1 MQLPPPSGFI
11 QLEKVVLTAP
21 GDRTIILR
29 GVSLSLEPGSALG
42 IIGPSGSGKSSLARA
57 LVGVWPVQGGAVR
70 YDKAELRQWDPEYL
84 GQFVGY
90 MPQDVEL
97 FSGSVAENIA
107 RFTSFPPMTSLKLL
121 ARLVF
126 TI

>member
-1 MQLPPPSGFI
+1 MVP
-11 QLEKVVLTAP
+11 
-21 GDRTIILR
+21 
-29 GVSLSLEPGSALG
+29 VSPV
-42 IIGPSGSGKSSLARA
+42 RA

-107 RFTSFPPMTSLKLL
+107 RFTSFSLMTSLKLL
-121 ARLVF
+121 ARLAFQAVLRNGYETNIGVGGQSLSGGQRQRIALARSMF
-126 TI
+126 GDPKVLVLMN